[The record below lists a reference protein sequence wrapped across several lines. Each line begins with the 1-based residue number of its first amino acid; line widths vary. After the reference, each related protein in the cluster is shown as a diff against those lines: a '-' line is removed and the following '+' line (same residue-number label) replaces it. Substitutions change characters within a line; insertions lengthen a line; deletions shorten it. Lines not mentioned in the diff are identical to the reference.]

1 MRHLKYFTCR
11 RRWEGDSWSSSAGG
25 SDRSLVPGQSSR
37 SRLMIILSKLLPPT
51 LLMLAA
57 MLGKERF
64 IWADTERPLGE
75 QRSFFEKIFSPWFGG
90 WYVPQTLSESCA
102 RSQVPPANNQDD
114 DNDQCS
120 NDEKWQWWWWDIIA
134 MMTIFVS
141 INRPVDRGSYC
152 SPTVRFVVTLL
163 GEVRPGGDKM
173 TVRLLMIIII
183 IALLPTSS
191 WLMIHEI
198 NLLLNSVL

>member
-1 MRHLKYFTCR
+1 MRHLTNFTCR

-37 SRLMIILSKLLPPT
+37 WRFMIILSKLLPPT

-75 QRSFFEKIFSPWFGG
+75 QRSSTVFEKIFSPWFSG

-102 RSQVPPANNQDD
+102 RSQVPPANIQDG
-114 DNDQCS
+114 DNDKCS
-120 NDEKWQWWWWDIIA
+120 NDEKWQWWWWRWYDSDDDNICLHKS
-134 MMTIFVS
+134 TCGPWKLLQS
-141 INRPVDRGSYC
+141 DRPVRCNSSRRD
-152 SPTVRFVVTLL
+152 PTWWR
-163 GEVRPGGDKM
+163 
-173 TVRLLMIIII
+173 
-183 IALLPTSS
+183 
-191 WLMIHEI
+191 
-198 NLLLNSVL
+198 